1 MSPFNAAGRSC
12 LEGEGQ
18 GACEPCLFVNRIN
31 KNCPL
36 APRDLKESQ
45 ALLFRQRVL
54 LAGPVS
60 RLTRFLARSLGHGC
74 KAVAEFKA
82 CAGRLLSCEERLLS
96 SVRALGDL
104 QKTCPRLAELR
115 LARGFTSFWSM
126 AELFRRAVDH
136 NVGSE
141 MRQHAL
147 ARIKL
152 RLAKRAGEEGRQH
165 LSQWLVFLQ
174 AEDDQEDRRL
184 LDDLGCRDLWEAA
197 EKVYGERGQRQ

>member
-1 MSPFNAAGRSC
+1 
-12 LEGEGQ
+12 
-18 GACEPCLFVNRIN
+18 
-31 KNCPL
+31 
-36 APRDLKESQ
+36 
-45 ALLFRQRVL
+45 
-54 LAGPVS
+54 
-60 RLTRFLARSLGHGC
+60 
-74 KAVAEFKA
+74 
-82 CAGRLLSCEERLLS
+82 
-96 SVRALGDL
+96 
-104 QKTCPRLAELR
+104 
-115 LARGFTSFWSM
+115 M

-141 MRQHAL
+141 MRHHAL

-174 AEDDQEDRRL
+174 ADDDQEDRRL